1 MKKLYLLILAS
12 LMLLPLSLLAQTD
25 SEIAEVRLNAEKKTE
40 KKTKK
45 KKEKNPD
52 GVRTGWTF
60 GILPSVAF
68 DADLGFQYGVLSN
81 VYYFGD
87 GSTYPDY
94 MHSFY
99 VEAAYTTKRYG
110 LFRFCYDSKFLIPKH
125 RFSFDATFIP
135 DAMSDFLGYNGYQSV
150 YNDNWRNS
158 KKYSAEEGYKTRAFY
173 KYKRN
178 LLRIAAD
185 VSGPIKGKWKWATG
199 IGLLGYWTGSVDIE
213 MLNKGKKDTQK
224 FLDKNHGNSKIL
236 PTDIEGLYEKYVK
249 WNIIDSI
256 EATGGIHPYLRA
268 GFVYDSRNKQA
279 NASNGMYADAF
290 FTYSAGFGN
299 SAKFNN
305 IKFNTVFQ
313 HYVPVYKDYI
323 TFAYRAGAQLLVAGN
338 SPFYMDSYLNA
349 LYYQRVLYE
358 AVGGA
363 NSVRG
368 LIRNRVLADGFGY
381 ATAEFR
387 FKVWKFNIKK
397 EHFYIAF
404 NPFCDM
410 GIVLQPNI
418 LDKQTVIANI
428 VRYDRGFYLADLDQ
442 YIIFDKRELYKPH
455 FGAGIGMKIAMNEN
469 FILSVDWAMPI
480 DKRDNASKANIY
492 IKMGYL
498 F

>member
-1 MKKLYLLILAS
+1 MKKHYLFILAF
-12 LMLLPLSLLAQTD
+12 LFLLPLGSFAQYD
-25 SEIAEVRLNAEKKTE
+25 SDQQEADAIAKKE
-40 KKTKK
+40 AK

-60 GILPSVAF
+60 GALPSVAF

-150 YNDNWRNS
+150 YNDVWRND
-158 KKYSAEEGYKTRAFY
+158 KKYKDNGYISRAFY

-185 VSGPIKGKWKWATG
+185 VQGPIKGKWKWATG
-199 IGLLGYWTGSVDIE
+199 LGFLGYWTGPVDIE
-213 MLNKGKKDTQK
+213 MINKNKKE
-224 FLDKNHGNSKIL
+224 DKKL
-236 PTDIEGLYEKYVK
+236 PVDIDELYDKYVK
-249 WNIIDSI
+249 WNIIHSN
-256 EATGGIHPYLRA
+256 EATGGMHPYLRA

-279 NASNGMYADAF
+279 NASKGMYADAF
-290 FTYSAGFGN
+290 FTYTAGFGN
-299 SAKFNN
+299 SSDYNN
-305 IKFNTVFQ
+305 LKFNTVFQ
-313 HYVPVYKDYI
+313 HYVPVYKDYV
-323 TFAYRAGAQLLVAGN
+323 TFAYRAGVQLLVAGN
-338 SPFYMDSYLNA
+338 SPFYMDNYLNV

-358 AVGGA
+358 AIGGA

-368 LIRNRVLADGFGY
+368 LIRNRVLANGFGY

-387 FKVWKFNIKK
+387 FKVVKFNIKK
-397 EHFYIAF
+397 ENFYIAF

-410 GIVLQPNI
+410 GILLQPKA
-418 LDKQTVIANI
+418 LDKDILFASIAKNDPDFNI
-428 VRYDRGFYLADLDQ
+428 KDDLGNYINFDNNIYL
-442 YIIFDKRELYKPH
+442 PH
-455 FGAGIGMKIAMNEN
+455 LGAGIGLKIAMNEN
-469 FILSVDWAMPI
+469 FILSVDWAMPF
-480 DKRDNASKANIY
+480 KKQDNANMANIY